1 MENDLERENTMNEFV
16 ELMTKRRSVRKFQ
29 SKMITNAEL
38 DQVLYA
44 GLFAAS
50 GLGRQPCYFIA
61 VRDPETRNL
70 LSSMN
75 ARILGQ
81 PSIDPFYGAPVVVVV
96 LADTTSPT
104 YLYDGSL
111 ALGNMMNAAHAVGL
125 GSCWI
130 HRAKEEFETQTGK
143 MLLKEWGL
151 PETVEGIGHLILGY
165 PAEEELPEAAPR
177 KEDHVVF
184 LMEKKQFPAL
194 VDILTEDSIVFH
206 GTATDKEGAIREA
219 GQVVVDL
226 KCAGDEY
233 IDSMLKREADFSTY
247 LGNGVAIA
255 HGTVWGRKR
264 IRKTGVGL
272 VRYPEGIDFD
282 GEKATLVFA
291 AAGVGDDHKDLV
303 QQISVAALNDSV
315 VQALNEAEDY
325 EAVRAALKNLRMYK

>member
-165 PAEEELPEAAPR
+165 PAEEELR
-177 KEDHVVF
+177 DHR
-184 LMEKKQFPAL
+184 
-194 VDILTEDSIVFH
+194 
-206 GTATDKEGAIREA
+206 GTR
-219 GQVVVDL
+219 
-226 KCAGDEY
+226 
-233 IDSMLKREADFSTY
+233 
-247 LGNGVAIA
+247 
-255 HGTVWGRKR
+255 
-264 IRKTGVGL
+264 
-272 VRYPEGIDFD
+272 
-282 GEKATLVFA
+282 
-291 AAGVGDDHKDLV
+291 
-303 QQISVAALNDSV
+303 
-315 VQALNEAEDY
+315 
-325 EAVRAALKNLRMYK
+325 